1 MVFLRVIMHARFL
14 LIPAA
19 ALTITV
25 PAHATVYMSV
35 EQAQKLMFPGETLTP
50 HPMMLTDAQVSR
62 IEDVSDTHVLS
73 NKLRAWK
80 TSSGGWF
87 IADQVVGKH
96 EFIPIALGIDRHG
109 AVKDVE
115 ILEYREAYGDGVRN
129 PKWRAQFTGKT
140 HASTLQLTE
149 DIKNISGAT
158 LSSKHITDGVR
169 RLLATYDLVL
179 AKH

>member
-1 MVFLRVIMHARFL
+1 MQARFL

-35 EQAQKLMFPGETLTP
+35 EQAQALMFPGETLMA
-50 HPMMLTDAQVSR
+50 HPVTLTDDQVSR
-62 IEDVSDTHVLS
+62 IEDASDTDVLS
-73 NKLRAWK
+73 KNLKAWK

-96 EFIPIALGIDRHG
+96 EFIPIAVGIDAHG
-109 AVKDVE
+109 AVKDIE
-115 ILEYREAYGDGVRN
+115 ILEYRESYGDDVRN

-149 DIKNISGAT
+149 DIQNISGAT

-169 RLLATYDLVL
+169 RLLATYDIVL
-179 AKH
+179 TGH

>member
-1 MVFLRVIMHARFL
+1 MQAKFL

-19 ALTITV
+19 ALTISV

-35 EQAQKLMFPGETLTP
+35 EQAQALMFPGETLTA
-50 HPMMLTDAQVSR
+50 HPVDLTDAQVAK
-62 IEDVSDTHVLS
+62 IQDQSDTNVLD
-73 NKLRAWK
+73 NHLRAWK
-80 TSSGGWF
+80 ASGGGWF

-96 EFIPIALGIDRHG
+96 EFIPIALAIDASG

-140 HASTLQLTE
+140 VHSTLKLTD
-149 DIKNISGAT
+149 DIQNISGAT

-169 RLLATYDLVL
+169 RLLATYDIVL
-179 AKH
+179 ASH